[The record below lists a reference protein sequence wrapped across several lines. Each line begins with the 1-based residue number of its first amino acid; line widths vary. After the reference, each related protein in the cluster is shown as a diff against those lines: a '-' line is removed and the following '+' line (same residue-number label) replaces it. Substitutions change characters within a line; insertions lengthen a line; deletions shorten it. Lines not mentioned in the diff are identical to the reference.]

1 MMLGC
6 KSQKNRIELHS
17 DQTCSAPLLPSG
29 GVCGPRGK
37 VMCWVVFPRP
47 PPASLLGLEVTP
59 RMKEERLAK
68 INNAFHGFVIF
79 FQIYFE
85 LENYQALLW

>member
-1 MMLGC
+1 
-6 KSQKNRIELHS
+6 
-17 DQTCSAPLLPSG
+17 
-29 GVCGPRGK
+29 
-37 VMCWVVFPRP
+37 MCWVVFPRP

-79 FQIYFE
+79 FQIDFE
-85 LENYQALLW
+85 FILAFFGKNKTTSPDD